1 MRLRFSLP
9 ALFVGILIIALTA
22 GAVLPHVLFAQSTD
36 DRRAQLQSQ
45 LNQLESE
52 IAENQAMVDKLA
64 SQGKSLSTEV
74 ATLNAQIKK
83 AQLQVQATQ
92 VAIKQIDSN
101 ISVHQRTITS
111 LSTKLSNEKE
121 SLAQIL
127 RRTEEID
134 NMSLV
139 ELAFSADDISKLFG
153 DLDSYAFVKQS
164 LGDSYEVITG
174 TKLQAEAEKDELEEQ
189 RKQQIEAW
197 YKTTQPTEFERLLD
211 AAGFDPEKRTKV
223 LRDYVTNRANPMIP
237 MQGMDESGNR
247 TVTFIPRNGAP
258 STPDV
263 PQQAVEALLRGE
275 GTDAQFDEAFG
286 AGAATRA
293 RGAGLG
299 QPNFR

>member
-1 MRLRFSLP
+1 MGIFGGKKYDGSAIRNAVPMQPETLPFMNGPDLLGNPTSGQTYEDPRGPMQYTPKPTFLNRLGKFAEGVSNDLLHMRGVQNTGLD
-9 ALFVGILIIALTA
+9 
-22 GAVLPHVLFAQSTD
+22 Q
-36 DRRAQLQSQ
+36 RRIV
-45 LNQLESE
+45 E
-52 IAENQAMVDKLA
+52 MY
-64 SQGKSLSTEV
+64 
-74 ATLNAQIKK
+74 
-83 AQLQVQATQ
+83 
-92 VAIKQIDSN
+92 KQRQND
-101 ISVHQRTITS
+101 
-111 LSTKLSNEKE
+111 E
-121 SLAQIL
+121 LAQ
-127 RRTEEID
+127 
-134 NMSLV
+134 
-139 ELAFSADDISKLFG
+139 
-153 DLDSYAFVKQS
+153 
-164 LGDSYEVITG
+164 YE
-174 TKLQAEAEKDELEEQ
+174 
-189 RKQQIEAW
+189 RKQQIEAR